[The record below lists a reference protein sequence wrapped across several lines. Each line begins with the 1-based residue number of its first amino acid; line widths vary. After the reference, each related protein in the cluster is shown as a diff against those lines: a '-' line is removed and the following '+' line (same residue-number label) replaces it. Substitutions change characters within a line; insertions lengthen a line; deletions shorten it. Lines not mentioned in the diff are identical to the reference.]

1 MSDRIAVYKTPL
13 QRLAEIF
20 VALLIT
26 AGSAALSHAVFPD
39 FSVAPALI
47 LSLIAGYVIVS
58 WLGSAMA
65 ERLGG
70 AMMTESERRRRYLNE
85 MLPGSGLIRGLAPA
99 PARRGRGGRTLG

>member
-20 VALLIT
+20 ATLLIT

-47 LSLIAGYVIVS
+47 FSLIAGYVIAS

-70 AMMTESERRRRYLNE
+70 PMMTESERSRRYLSE
-85 MLPGSGLIRGLAPA
+85 MLPGSGMLRGFAAAPV
-99 PARRGRGGRTLG
+99 RRDRGGRTLG

>member
-13 QRLAEIF
+13 QRLAEI
-20 VALLIT
+20 VVTLLIT

-47 LSLIAGYVIVS
+47 VSLIASFVLVS
-58 WLGSAMA
+58 WLGSIAT

-70 AMMTESERRRRYLNE
+70 AMMTESERSRRYLNE
-85 MLPGSGLIRGLAPA
+85 MLPGGSLFKSLASA
-99 PARRGRGGRTLG
+99 PARRDRGGRTLG

>member
-20 VALLIT
+20 ATLLIT
-26 AGSAALSHAVFPD
+26 AGSAALSHAVCPD

-47 LSLIAGYVIVS
+47 FSLIASYVIVS
-58 WLGSAMA
+58 WLGSAVA

-70 AMMTESERRRRYLNE
+70 AMMTENERSRRYLSE
-85 MLPGSGLIRGLAPA
+85 MLPGNSMLRGFAAA
-99 PARRGRGGRTLG
+99 PARRSRGGRTLG

>member
-1 MSDRIAVYKTPL
+1 MSDRLAVYKTPL

-20 VALLIT
+20 VTLLIT

-47 LSLIAGYVIVS
+47 LSLIAGFVIVS
-58 WLGSAMA
+58 WLGSAVT

-70 AMMTESERRRRYLNE
+70 TMMTETERSRRYLDE
-85 MLPGSGLIRGLAPA
+85 MLPSGGLFKSLAPA
-99 PARRGRGGRTLG
+99 PVRRSRGRRSLG

>member
-13 QRLAEIF
+13 QRFAEIF
-20 VALLIT
+20 ATLLVT

-70 AMMTESERRRRYLNE
+70 AMMTESERSRRYLNE
-85 MLPGSGLIRGLAPA
+85 MLPGGSLLRGLAPS
-99 PARRGRGGRTLG
+99 PLRRGRSGRTLG